1 MIGNISIGHDS
12 KIGASASILHD
23 LPPNS
28 VVVGHK
34 GIVIQKR
41 GLRGST
47 LSCRNYENCTFI
59 S

>member
-1 MIGNISIGHDS
+1 MLDGVASNMRQALTIGHDT

-34 GIVIQKR
+34 GVVIYKKKG
-41 GLRGST
+41 GLSK
-47 LSCRNYENCTFI
+47 L
-59 S
+59 